1 MSTATLCV
9 DSKTDEGCRSFLEL
23 YIYKFKIVVVVV
35 ATRKPLGGLE
45 FFGSDP
51 AQRVIYQR
59 ENSRALR

>member
-1 MSTATLCV
+1 MSATLCV
-9 DSKTDEGCRSFLEL
+9 DSKTDEGCRIFLEL
-23 YIYKFKIVVVVV
+23 YIYTPKFKVVVE
-35 ATRKPLGGLE
+35 TRKPLGGLE